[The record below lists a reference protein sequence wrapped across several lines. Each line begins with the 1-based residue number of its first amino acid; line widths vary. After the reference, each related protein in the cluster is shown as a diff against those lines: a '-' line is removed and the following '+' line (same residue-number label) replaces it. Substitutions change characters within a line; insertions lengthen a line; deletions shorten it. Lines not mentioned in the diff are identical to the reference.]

1 MRMEYQL
8 IKKNLDSCILYIR
21 FIFIYTNPSKAM
33 MSSLAI
39 KNLKDLL
46 YTAEGKKWLSI
57 LHVSDIC
64 TLQRVQ

>member
-46 YTAEGKKWLSI
+46 YTAEGK
-57 LHVSDIC
+57 
-64 TLQRVQ
+64 